1 MRNHPS
7 AKKTQVILILFLILL
22 VAAGHAA
29 YATLPTFDAV
39 NAALNEL
46 RNSLMQSQ
54 FGQDIA
60 VALNQLEQLKSQ
72 YQEIVRFHSGFDSFT
87 GVFVGDS
94 WWNLFRSGNNGLR
107 AAYNDFGW
115 ITSNIEI
122 MDQASSPSDI
132 RASLETITGTIPQ
145 STERPYIPF
154 EEMKVVEGFQV
165 AQEIL
170 KSGDATRTAAQSIS
184 DQAQTASPKGA
195 AQLGAEA
202 LSRLMVLSQQNQ
214 EVSAKILE
222 LEAVQVEQVS
232 REEKRLESERVK
244 YLDDAGTYLSGLL
257 EAN

>member
-1 MRNHPS
+1 MIF
-7 AKKTQVILILFLILL
+7 VLILILL
-22 VAAGHAA
+22 VAAGDVA

-72 YQEIVRFHSGFDSFT
+72 YQEILRFHSGIDSFSQM
-87 GVFVGDS
+87 FVGDS
-94 WWNLFRSGNNGLR
+94 WWNLLRSGNSGLWN
-107 AAYNDFGW
+107 AYNDFGW
-115 ITSNIEI
+115 ITPSIEI
-122 MDQASSPSDI
+122 LGQSSNPSDI
-132 RASLETITGTIPQ
+132 RSSLETITGTIPQ

-170 KSGDATRTAAQSIS
+170 KSGDATRSAAQSIS

-202 LSRLMVLSQQNQ
+202 LSRLMILSQQNQ

-244 YLDDAGTYLSGLL
+244 FLDDAGTYLSGLFGG
-257 EAN
+257 N